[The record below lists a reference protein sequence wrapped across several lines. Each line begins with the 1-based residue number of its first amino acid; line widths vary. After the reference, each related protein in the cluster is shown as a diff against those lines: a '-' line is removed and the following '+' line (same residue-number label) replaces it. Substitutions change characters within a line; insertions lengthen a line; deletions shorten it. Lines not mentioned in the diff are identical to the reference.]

1 MVGWVDCR
9 GPSAYPPPILSPS
22 CLDNCPAHRE
32 SEARDCPCG
41 SPCAVQAGSGK
52 QGAGGLG
59 CRRLGQ
65 QKCWLSPPVRGY
77 RWLWA
82 GRERSAGWGGKDPIS
97 SGGYHLPLKLDQSEN
112 SDVLR
117 GSGSGLTSSSIWR
130 KELMSPVC
138 PVLSPP
144 TPLAQVGP
152 RAERF
157 SPGVDMW
164 HHPRGYVSNFLM
176 RPASS

>member
-1 MVGWVDCR
+1 MVGSVDCQ

-157 SPGVDMW
+157 SPGEDPVL
-164 HHPRGYVSNFLM
+164 PGPS
-176 RPASS
+176 